1 MSTPFQL
8 GSVPALSRSDVDR
21 AEELRSDAER
31 LRARWPKANVV
42 VLDVRGRTPVPYD
55 GERTSPSLAVRDAA
69 AFGEEPPDGAVFLG
83 STDEGDYWAI
93 LDADVAD
100 GETLRLPGRFGAVVE
115 AVVAGG
121 EIWVGLR
128 EHGDQIDDAGAG
140 LFTTALALRNWH
152 RRARFC
158 AKCGGETRIAQY
170 GWASRCSS
178 CQREEYPRTDPAVIC
193 LVHDDV
199 GVNGEHVLLA
209 RGASWPE
216 GARSVLAGFVE
227 AGESL
232 EACVRRE
239 IFEEVGVDVD
249 NVRYLGSQPWPFP
262 RSIML
267 GFAARASR
275 DQPLRPADGEIAEA
289 RWYSR
294 AEINA
299 GFARAEQPDDVEPGA
314 LRLPGNSSIARMML
328 LAWAQARP

>member
-1 MSTPFQL
+1 MTEPFQL
-8 GSVPALSRSDVDR
+8 GSVPALSRSGVDR
-21 AEELRSDAER
+21 AEDLRTDTER
-31 LRARWPKANVV
+31 LRARWPKAHVV
-42 VLDVRGRTPVPYD
+42 VLDVRGRTAVPYD
-55 GERTSPSLAVRDAA
+55 GARTSPSLAVRDAA
-69 AFGEEPPDGAVFLG
+69 TFGEEPPEGAVFLG
-83 STDEGDYWAI
+83 STDDGDYWAI
-93 LDADVAD
+93 LDADVVE

-115 AVVAGG
+115 AIVADG
-121 EIWVGLR
+121 EMWVGLR
-128 EHGDQIDDAGAG
+128 EHGDRIDDAGAG

-170 GWASRCSS
+170 GWASRCTS

-232 EACVRRE
+232 ESCVRRE
-239 IFEEVGVDVD
+239 IFEEVGVDVHD
-249 NVRYLGSQPWPFP
+249 VRYLGSQPWPFP

-267 GFAARASR
+267 GFAARANR

-289 RWYSR
+289 HWYSR
-294 AEINA
+294 EEIRA
-299 GFARAEQPDDVEPGA
+299 AFARGEQRGEPEPGA
-314 LRLPGNSSIARMML
+314 LRLPGNSSIARVML
-328 LAWAQARP
+328 QAWAQASP